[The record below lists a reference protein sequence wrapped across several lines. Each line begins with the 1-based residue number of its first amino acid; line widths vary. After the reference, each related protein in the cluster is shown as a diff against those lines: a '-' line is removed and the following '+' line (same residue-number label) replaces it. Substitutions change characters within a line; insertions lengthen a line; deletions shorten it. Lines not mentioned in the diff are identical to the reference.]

1 MLCHSQKKR
10 SQVAAGVSSSSARG
24 CTAGLVPAGERD
36 GPQRSRTDRSGAGG
50 QGSCAASLMPPQP
63 GDPTLGAQD
72 PQGSSLRQ
80 PQGSSRRNGC
90 TEGTGLLCELC
101 KRQTAERFSQHIQPL
116 LLAHSIM
123 LKRPFFI
130 CKEFKKTHFSLYSRR
145 FQVYRHSPSSFSL
158 FCHYCF

>member
-1 MLCHSQKKR
+1 MLLSLCFVTPRRNALKQQLESLP
-10 SQVAAGVSSSSARG
+10 AAPAAARPG
-24 CTAGLVPAGERD
+24 WCQQGSG
-36 GPQRSRTDRSGAGG
+36 TDRRGAGG
-50 QGSCAASLMPPQP
+50 QGSCAVSLMPPQP
-63 GDPTLGAQD
+63 GDPTPGAQD

-101 KRQTAERFSQHIQPL
+101 KHQTAERFSQHIQPL

-130 CKEFKKTHFSLYSRR
+130 CKEFKKSNFSLYKRR